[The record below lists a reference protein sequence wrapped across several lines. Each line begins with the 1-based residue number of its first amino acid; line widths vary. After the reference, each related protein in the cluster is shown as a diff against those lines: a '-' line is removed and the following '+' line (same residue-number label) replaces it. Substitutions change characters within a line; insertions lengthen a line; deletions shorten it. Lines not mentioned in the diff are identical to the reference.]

1 MADEKN
7 LEFYRDEILNVD
19 REIIAL
25 MRKRKELVREI
36 GLFKSSHDLELRDF
50 VQEKR
55 VMENAMK
62 AADEFRVSR
71 RPVKD
76 IVSRLIEYSLA
87 VQEKSQVKAKGK
99 GSGRKALVIGG
110 LGKIGVWFSRFLESQ
125 GFEVF
130 IADTGV
136 ETESRILKNN
146 WTAFDHSFDV
156 TVVAV
161 PLGHSAGVLLELAEH
176 KMDGLIF
183 DVASL
188 KTPVQDALYQLR
200 DAGCKVTSVHPMFG
214 ADTEMLGG
222 KHVIFMDVGNCEA
235 LNEARD
241 LFRATMAT
249 CVEMTLDEHDKLV
262 AFVLGLSHLLN
273 IAFFTALSNSGEEI
287 KRLHEISS
295 TSFDSQLEVAQ
306 KISAE
311 NPHLYFEIQRLNRY
325 RHLSQKSLTNALTE
339 IIHTIESNNES
350 NFVQYMTKGREY
362 LKTLPYVK
370 KSDNN

>member
-1 MADEKN
+1 VSDEKN

-55 VMENAMK
+55 VIENAMK

-76 IVSRLIEYSLA
+76 IISRLIEYSLA

-136 ETESRILKNN
+136 EAESRILKNS
-146 WTAFDHSFDV
+146 WTAFEHSFDV

-161 PLGHSAGVLLELAEH
+161 PLGCSSDILLELAEQ
-176 KMDGLIF
+176 KAKGLIF

-214 ADTEMLGG
+214 ADTDMLGG

-241 LFRATMAT
+241 LFRATMAK

-262 AFVLGLSHLLN
+262 SFVLGLSHLLN

-325 RHLSQKSLTNALTE
+325 RHLPQKSLTKALTE
-339 IIHTIESNNES
+339 IIDTIESNNES
-350 NFVQYMTKGREY
+350 NFVQYMTRGKEY

-370 KSDNN
+370 KSDNS